1 MRCNVVC
8 NRSFFLNTQ
17 RPCPSLLCSKEI
29 CLLHQES
36 SPPPFNLSHPA
47 WPTPQTAPQMAPTL
61 LLCFPTTLLAT
72 SELVDGRCAS
82 QSQSCE
88 VEGLRSG
95 ARGTEPC
102 HCSASL
108 CAKMLRSQTSPRR
121 RPLRG
126 GRYRFYF
133 LAPVSILL
141 VSYLLLSIPDCV
153 DSREVRSKRRLLSVS
168 SPATTT
174 TTVPPTTAPTLMC
187 RDEASG
193 EFPKDLIT
201 CDQKRNGA
209 ILLHVIGLI
218 YTFVALAIVCDE
230 FFVPS
235 LQVSTPRRDKYRN
248 TKLRSY
254 MRGFCK
260 Q

>member
-1 MRCNVVC
+1 MAYY
-8 NRSFFLNTQ
+8 SD
-17 RPCPSLLCSKEI
+17 
-29 CLLHQES
+29 S
-36 SPPPFNLSHPA
+36 SPKV
-47 WPTPQTAPQMAPTL
+47 APTL

-72 SELVDGRCAS
+72 SELLDGRCVS
-82 QSQSCE
+82 QSRRCE
-88 VEGLRSG
+88 AEELRSG
-95 ARGTEPC
+95 ERGTEPF

-108 CAKMLRSQTSPRR
+108 CEKMLRSQTSPRR

-153 DSREVRSKRRLLSVS
+153 ESHEVRSRRRLLSVS
-168 SPATTT
+168 TSTTMTTTTT
-174 TTVPPTTAPTLMC
+174 TTVPTTTVPALMC

-201 CDQKRNGA
+201 CEQKRKGA

-235 LQVSTPRRDKYRN
+235 LQVSTPKERERESFVN
-248 TKLRSY
+248 SE
-254 MRGFCK
+254 MWI
-260 Q
+260 